1 MIKHAALAFVVA
13 TLFSTSSLAAAQ
25 GDFTTS
31 PDKKIT
37 YAMTHRGAQVPNYV
51 LRKGAKVVLSSLAL
65 DYAKGLYFPFY
76 GATVGGPN
84 SQVGLVETA
93 AAFTLTSD
101 TTITEVDAGVG
112 FVSGVNG
119 VLMSIYSDA
128 GGVPG
133 KSLADFSASGL
144 PTFGTCCELATAKS
158 KKGVAL
164 TAGTQYW
171 FVLATSA
178 KQATTW
184 DAANAETTDTVDD
197 SLAAGNEGSGWSSYS
212 TNFLPAFALYAK

>member
-1 MIKHAALAFVVA
+1 MIKYVALASVVA
-13 TLFSTSSLAAAQ
+13 ALFSTSCLAASKDA
-25 GDFTTS
+25 FTTS
-31 PDKKIT
+31 PDKKVT
-37 YAMTHRGAQVPNYV
+37 YAMTHKGAVVPNYV
-51 LRKGAKVVLSSLAL
+51 LRRGVKVIYSTLAL
-65 DYAKGLYFPFY
+65 DYPKGLYFPFY

-93 AAFTLTSD
+93 AAFTPASNV
-101 TTITEVDAGVG
+101 TITEVDAGVG

-128 GGVPG
+128 SGVPG
-133 KSLADFSASGL
+133 TSLADFSASGL

-164 TAGTQYW
+164 KSGTQYW

-197 SLAAGNEGSGWSSYS
+197 ALGASNTGSGWGSYS

>member
-1 MIKHAALAFVVA
+1 MSHKGSV
-13 TLFSTSSLAAAQ
+13 
-25 GDFTTS
+25 
-31 PDKKIT
+31 
-37 YAMTHRGAQVPNYV
+37 VPNYV
-51 LRKGAKVVLSSLAL
+51 VRRGVKLILSSLAL

-76 GATVGGPN
+76 GATIGGPT

-93 AAFTLTSD
+93 AAFTPAANVTV
-101 TTITEVDAGVG
+101 TEVDAGVG

-119 VLMSIYSDA
+119 VVMSIYSDA

-133 KSLADFSASGL
+133 SSLMDFDASGL

-171 FVLATSA
+171 FVLSTDA
-178 KQATTW
+178 KETTTW
-184 DAANAETTDTVDD
+184 DAANAQTTDTVDD
-197 SLAAGNEGSGWSSYS
+197 SLAASNEGSGWDAYS
-212 TNFLPAFALYAK
+212 TNFLPAFALYGK